1 MSRFWNKDKRKSTC
15 RSKRTMRHKENK
27 KLLIRRI
34 KKGNSKK
41 RVNLSVFVK
50 KLSRSFLVI
59 PKTFKKIRFSEYLKS
74 ILKKLSLW
82 SGKKGSKNLIR
93 PRKAYAFLTLF
104 RKRKFQLTSVILLIF
119 LGFGY
124 WVYYSVIVKAVS
136 ATYTLDSQS
145 DWEAGEYYSGTIDTT
160 TTADSIQISSGAGGT
175 WSAETPG
182 FITDEEGYGLWS
194 YHPPYYGADLTTDGY
209 YIYIIIGNRRPYLI
223 RYNPELNTFKKLTDA
238 PTAFLYGGS
247 IAYYDDA
254 LYAIDGGEQ
263 NENGDA
269 GKHFYKYDIALET
282 WSRLAD
288 APEDWGLGSDIVSNG
303 TGLIYAA
310 RGRSTATFWSYN
322 IATDTWDDTLPAIP
336 GYQVYTTT
344 GHALEYVDES
354 YGDPTAC
361 AQGCV
366 FAMRGNGNRE
376 FFRFDIAESQWY
388 TATTIPV
395 ALGGPHYGGS
405 MAYDP
410 TDGYVYM
417 LRGYNTDDFFK
428 YDVDTETWDVNITD
442 TPDAPGTVYGGGS
455 LLRYGNYLYAI
466 RGNGTPEFWRYDL
479 TNEHWD
485 SISTPLNVGNSY
497 EGSMISFVPNGAD
510 CSDVDGCLFV
520 AQGENTTTFWRYDIN
535 AHAWTTLNVI
545 PGGMREGSSIC
556 YNGNGTIYAL
566 RGNNTLNFYSYSIS
580 GGTWSTL
587 TSMPATHSGGT
598 AGSLNARY
606 GGGVTC
612 MGATVY
618 AQKGNN
624 NNHFFSYNGVW
635 AEEKVPPYSIY
646 AGGAITN
653 DGTYVYSLMGYWRS
667 EFYRYQPGVGWTA
680 LASLPTST
688 YYADD
693 IVYDGTNYIYT
704 ASGDYR
710 DYFWRYSISDDTWER
725 SIDFPERTS
734 GYGTGITY
742 DTGTDTLYALRGFNT
757 TSIYKADMSTNQY
770 ADSVSW
776 ISDTLDLKWVES
788 FTSFAA
794 SSTTPGATSIAYY
807 SRTSTDQ
814 VNWSSWAAISGG
826 TISSLARRYVQ
837 IKVTLTSDGT
847 NTPTLS
853 DFTITYEKDSDNPTN
868 PTVTGYADS
877 SKATTV
883 TSGSSAYYTN
893 PYFELSGATD
903 ESSGIAGYYVQWTTN
918 GSADPSSSEDYYQTG
933 TTYEVNTDLVSGTTY
948 YLRIVTKDNA
958 GNTSSAVSGFTYT
971 YNGISPASTQT
982 WTVQAD
988 FEAAG
993 TTSSN
998 VNTAAGTGTAMTLS
1012 SIAEGL
1018 WMDLPSTFGT
1028 AALTTAYN
1036 DTAMAFDGDDTI
1048 FVLRSVNSKS
1058 FFKYTISSKTWSSL
1072 ADITSTANAYY
1083 GTTITYIPNGTQCAD
1098 ASGCVFAL
1106 VGNNSTEFLRYNV
1119 GANTWTALQAYGG
1132 TGVGYG
1138 GSMVW
1143 NGGDYIF
1150 AFRSNNSTEFYRYSI
1165 SGNSWVTRSSP
1176 SYAFNYGSSAVFVP
1190 NGTYCSDA
1198 LGCIFALRGAS
1209 TSQFL
1214 RYDVSANT
1222 WTNITAIPFY
1232 VQYGGA
1238 LLYNNGT
1245 IYATRG
1251 YASDNFFSYD
1261 ILNDRWD
1268 PLASLP
1274 STHYFGSSAG
1284 MVYDTNTD
1292 IIYMLRG
1299 YNEYSFYSYDVRNNK
1314 WLNTGIPHDQTSNG
1328 FYYGGITYDGGDT
1341 IYYVRG
1347 NNTTDFYKY
1356 TISTGTHER
1365 LMDAPIPMYVGSD
1378 VVYVGG
1384 KVYAAGSY
1392 NKDNESKMYI
1402 YDVATNMWSNGNAAP
1417 AWLGYGANLV
1427 NGEDGAIYTVRG
1439 QNTTT
1444 NYKYTIATDTWSTVA
1459 STVPAAVYQGGC
1471 AVKASDGGTDYIYQI
1486 RAQNTADIFRFN
1498 IGTQTW
1504 DGATTLTD
1512 APGNIYQ
1519 SDACTYD
1526 GSDLIYVVAGTN
1538 ANTNV
1543 YVYSI
1548 SGDSWG
1554 TISTNDEYWYYGAL
1568 ETGTNGIL
1576 YGFRGYN
1583 TSALTRF
1590 VPASSST
1597 GFEQNGTWTSQILNL
1612 GSIYD
1617 FGGLTVNDTTQTN
1630 TSLKYEIRSCSDAG
1644 CSSDPDDANWA
1655 DWDEVSNQFTYG
1667 STDYYTVDSTPARYV
1682 QVRVTFSSD
1691 QIYTPTVNDI
1701 TLSYYSDAT
1710 APTNPSSASGYTDNT
1725 KATSISNNTWTY
1737 DANPYF
1743 EWTATDNSGGIGVD
1757 GFYVYFGTNSSLDPI
1772 DNAADPTNKAY
1783 KSGTNFYTVS
1793 GGTTGSWNAATQSAS
1808 ALTSGTYYLII
1819 RTKDIN
1825 NNTALSSGVLYT
1837 FKLDIISPSN
1847 PTGVSVSPSGY
1858 SSTNS
1863 FAFSWTASSDTGG
1876 SSVAYYCYKT
1886 GAEGAEDTCIA
1897 SSNTSVSSIQ
1907 AYQSRGNTFY
1917 VRAKDGAGN
1926 YSSSYASTTYY
1937 YAGEAPTAPASVVVS
1952 PTSQTNNNTFSFSW
1966 SLPDT
1971 CLGQTPCEASDILR
1985 YCYTINELPNAV
1997 NCGTNTGGS
2006 TTPSPDGGWTTDTQT
2021 TNRLLSGFSAAT
2033 QQGTNTLYIVA
2044 TDLINNIDYSN
2055 YVTATYIFDS
2065 TAPGVP
2071 ASIQATDSS
2080 DRSTSR
2086 YSITLTWD
2094 EPDDVGAGVDLY
2106 NIYRCEED
2114 CQNPSTVNDPPDN
2127 YTKIASTSTLGYLD
2141 TGLDNTITYTYFT
2154 RAIGP
2159 GNAASGNSALVEM
2172 KPEGK
2177 FKSAPS
2183 MSGQPGVQT
2192 RIRSA
2197 VVEWLTLDDQDREGN
2212 IIPHPATSFVE
2223 YGETASYGNETGT
2236 SDMVSEHE
2244 VTLTDLTPETTYH
2257 FRCKWVDIDGNIG
2270 YSSDFTFT
2278 TNGAPSAP
2286 INLEVDPECNT
2297 VNRFKF
2303 TWGAP
2308 TDEGVTVAGYF
2319 YVVNNIPTEDNVS
2332 FTANT
2337 YIGPYDAATQQGI
2350 NTFYVVAVDDSG
2362 NINYANYASVDFEA
2376 ETEPPGPPQAV
2387 TITDSSDRDAKRYSI
2402 TITWDPPEGY
2412 ETSSS
2417 EDETEIVYYSLY
2429 RKVGEK
2435 DSFSE
2440 IARFTSTGFLD
2451 TGLDSSKE
2459 YFYKVVAEDKAGAAS
2474 KATDIVSEV
2483 PEGRYTQ
2490 PPAIT
2495 VSPVATPDSF
2505 SADIVWETERIASSF
2520 VEFGLKAN
2528 DLTEEQGTADL
2539 IAKHEIEVTGL
2550 KSETTYY
2557 YRIKSI
2563 DVDENIAYSE
2573 IDSFTTLE
2581 APRVLE
2587 VKISDVK
2594 LYDAIISWETNKES
2608 TAVIQYGTTANYG
2621 LTYTDTSGSYA
2632 LTHTVKLEGLTDSTT
2647 YHLRIGG
2654 EDRNGNPIASDDY
2667 IFATLTFPEVLTVSS
2682 RNQSEG
2688 QTEVTWTTNV
2698 PTTSEVE
2705 YYSENIPPKT
2715 QGNTA
2720 MVKEHVIL
2728 LYGLEDATLYKFKV
2742 RGSDE
2747 FGYEAVSDENE
2758 FTTLEDTTPPVVS
2771 GIQSESNTIGAGE
2784 ESKVQIIISWK
2795 TNEATTSQVE
2805 YGVGLGA
2812 TEFTEQTDENAELVM
2827 DHLVVI
2833 SDLAPAKTYRFRA
2846 VSRDKAG
2853 NTTKSGAY
2861 TVLTSRK
2868 RESFLQL
2875 IISNLEE
2882 TFSWIGR
2889 IGGSF

>member
-1 MSRFWNKDKRKSTC
+1 MSLKDFRHAFLIRKRKKFL
-15 RSKRTMRHKENK
+15 RSISLFIK
-27 KLLIRRI
+27 KRI
-34 KKGNSKK
+34 KKVLPKK
-41 RVNLSVFVK
+41 ILLK
-50 KLSRSFLVI
+50 KEAI
-59 PKTFKKIRFSEYLKS
+59 PKFKRQYSFISLF
-74 ILKKLSLW
+74 KL
-82 SGKKGSKNLIR
+82 
-93 PRKAYAFLTLF
+93 
-104 RKRKFQLTSVILLIF
+104 RKFQITLIMM
-119 LGFGY
+119 LVCLAGGY
-124 WVYYSVIVKAVS
+124 WFYKAVIVGAVS
-136 ATYTLDSQS
+136 DTYTVTSQAQ
-145 DWEAGEYYSGTIDTT
+145 WEAGEYYSNSIDTT
-160 TTADSIQISSGAGGT
+160 TTSDAIQISSGAGGT
-175 WSAETPG
+175 WSADTPG
-182 FITDEEGYGLWS
+182 FITDDEGYGLWTYDTS
-194 YHPPYYGADLTTDGY
+194 YYGADLTTDGY
-209 YIYIIIGNRRPYLI
+209 YVYIITGNRRPYLI
-223 RYNPELNTFKKLTDA
+223 RYNPELNTFKMLANA
-238 PTAFLYGGS
+238 PTAFYYGAS
-247 IAYYDDA
+247 ITYYNDA

-263 NENGDA
+263 NESGDA
-269 GKHFYKYDIALET
+269 GKHFYKYDIATDT

-288 APEDWGLGSDIVSNG
+288 VPEEWGLGSDIVSNG
-303 TGLIYAA
+303 SGLIYAV
-310 RGRSTATFWSYN
+310 RGRSVATFWAYN
-322 IATDTWDDTLPAIP
+322 IATDTWDDTLPSIP
-336 GYQVYTTT
+336 TYQIYTTT
-344 GHALEYVDES
+344 GHALEYSDES
-354 YGDPTAC
+354 YGDPTTC
-361 AQGCV
+361 VQGCI

-376 FFRFDIAESQWY
+376 FFRFDISESQWY
-388 TATTIPV
+388 TATTIPS
-395 ALGGPHYGGS
+395 ALGGPHYGSS

-417 LRGYNTDDFFK
+417 LRGYNTNDFFK

-455 LLRYGNYLYAI
+455 LLRFGNYLYAI
-466 RGNGTPEFWRYDL
+466 RGNNTPEFWRYDL
-479 TNEHWD
+479 TDEHWD

-497 EGSMISFVPNGAD
+497 EGSIISFVPNGTY
-510 CSDVDGCLFV
+510 CSDSEGCLFI
-520 AQGENTTTFWRYDIN
+520 AQGENTTTFWRYDI
-535 AHAWTTLNVI
+535 HDHVWTTLDVI
-545 PGGMREGSSIC
+545 PGGMRDGSSIC
-556 YNGNGTIYAL
+556 YNDNGTIYAL
-566 RGNNTLNFYSYSIS
+566 RGNNSLNFYAFSIS
-580 GGTWSTL
+580 GGGGTWSTL

-598 AGSLNARY
+598 GGSLNARY

-612 MGATVY
+612 LGATVY

-624 NNHFFSYNGVW
+624 NNHFFSYNGSW
-635 AEEKVPPYSIY
+635 SEQTVPPYTIY

-653 DGTYVYSLMGYWRS
+653 DGTYTYSLMGNWRS
-667 EFYRYQPGVGWTA
+667 EFYRFQPGVGWTE
-680 LASLPTST
+680 LAPLPTST

-710 DYFWRYSISDDTWER
+710 DYFWRYSISENTWER

-757 TSIYKADMSTNQY
+757 TSIYKADMSTDKY

-776 ISDTLDLKWVES
+776 ISDALDLNWVES

-794 SSTTPGATSIAYY
+794 TDTTPGSSSIAYA
-807 SRTSTDQ
+807 SRSSTDQ
-814 VNWSSWAAISGG
+814 VNWSSWATITGG
-826 TISSLARRYVQ
+826 SITSPARRYVQ
-837 IKVTLTSDGT
+837 IRVTLTSDGT
-847 NTPTLS
+847 NTPTVS

-868 PTVTGYADS
+868 PTIAGYADS
-877 SKATTV
+877 TKATSV
-883 TSGSSAYYTN
+883 TTGSSTYYAN

-903 ESSGIAGYYVQWTTN
+903 ASSGVAGYYVQWTTN
-918 GSADPSSSEDYYQTG
+918 ASADPLVSEDYWQTG
-933 TTYEVNTDLVSGTTY
+933 TTFEVNTSLTAGTAY

-958 GNTSSAVSGFTYT
+958 GNTSSAATGFTYT
-971 YNGISPASTQT
+971 YNGISPAGTQT
-982 WTVQAD
+982 WTAQAD

-998 VNTAAGTGTAMTLS
+998 VNTTAGSGTAMTLS
-1012 SIAEGL
+1012 SIADGL

-1028 AALTTAYN
+1028 AALSTAYN
-1036 DTAMAFDGDDTI
+1036 DSAMAFDGSDTI
-1048 FVLRSVNSKS
+1048 FVLRSTNSKS
-1058 FFKYTISSKTWSSL
+1058 FFKYTISTKTWTSL
-1072 ADITSTANAYY
+1072 ADVTSTANAYY
-1083 GTTITYIPNGTQCAD
+1083 GTTMLYIPNGSKCAD

-1106 VGNNSTEFLRYNV
+1106 VGNNSTEFLRYDV
-1119 GANTWTALQAYGG
+1119 GANTWTALTAYGG

-1165 SGNSWVTRSSP
+1165 SLGTWTSRSSP
-1176 SYAFNYGSSAVFVP
+1176 SYAFNYGSSAVFVA

-1198 LGCIFALRGAS
+1198 LGCIFALRGRS
-1209 TSQFL
+1209 SSQFL
-1214 RYDVSANT
+1214 RYDVSLNT
-1222 WTNITAIPFY
+1222 WTNLTAIPFF

-1238 LLYNNGT
+1238 LVYDSGT

-1251 YASDNFFSYD
+1251 YISDNFFTYD

-1268 PLASLP
+1268 SITDLP
-1274 STHYFGSSAG
+1274 SSHYHGSSAG

-1299 YNEYSFYSYDVRNNK
+1299 YNEYSFYSYDARNNK
-1314 WLNTGIPHDQTSNG
+1314 WLNTGIRHDQTSNG
-1328 FYYGGITYDGGDT
+1328 FHYGGITYDGSDT
-1341 IYYVRG
+1341 LYYARG

-1356 TISTGTHER
+1356 TISTGAHER
-1365 LMDAPIPMYVGSD
+1365 LMDAPVPMYISSD
-1378 VVYVGG
+1378 VKYVSG

-1402 YDVATNMWSNGNAAP
+1402 YDVATDTWSTSTNAAP
-1417 AWLGYGANLV
+1417 FWLGYGANLV
-1427 NGEDGAIYTVRG
+1427 NGGDGYIYTARG
-1439 QNTTT
+1439 QNTTAF
-1444 NYKYTIATDTWSTVA
+1444 YRYQIATNAWDVA
-1459 STVPAAVYQGGC
+1459 LNTIPAAVYQGGC
-1471 AVKASDGGTDYIYQI
+1471 AVKASDGGTDYIYQV
-1486 RAQNTADIFRFN
+1486 RAQNTADLFRFN
-1498 IGTQTW
+1498 ISDGTW
-1504 DGATTLTD
+1504 DGAATLTD

-1526 GSDLIYVVAGTN
+1526 GNDLIYVVAGTT

-1548 SGDSWG
+1548 SGDSWD
-1554 TISTNDEYWYYGAL
+1554 TISTNNEYWHYGAL

-1583 TSALTRF
+1583 TSALTRY
-1590 VPASSST
+1590 VPSSSST
-1597 GFEQNGTWTSQILNL
+1597 GFEQNGTWTSQILDLN
-1612 GSIYD
+1612 SIYD
-1617 FGGLTVNDTTQTN
+1617 FGGLKVNDSTQINTT
-1630 TSLKYEIRSCSDAG
+1630 LKYETRSCSDSG
-1644 CSSDPDDANWA
+1644 CSADPDDAHWS
-1655 DWDEVSNQFTYG
+1655 DWDEVSNQLTYG
-1667 STDYYTVDSTPARYV
+1667 TADYYTIDSTAARYV
-1682 QVRVTFSSD
+1682 QIRATFSSD

-1701 TLSYYSDAT
+1701 ELSYYTDAT
-1710 APTNPSSASGYTDNT
+1710 APNNPSSALGYTDNT
-1725 KATSISNNTWTY
+1725 KATSLADNTWTY
-1737 DANPYF
+1737 DANPYL
-1743 EWTATDNSGGIGVD
+1743 EWTAADNSGGIGVD
-1757 GFYVYFGTNSSLDPI
+1757 GFYVYFGTNNSLDPI
-1772 DNAADPTNKAY
+1772 DDASDPTNKAY
-1783 KSGTNFYTVS
+1783 KSGTNYYDIAS
-1793 GGTTGSWNAATQSAS
+1793 NGTTGSWDADTQSS
-1808 ALTSGTYYLII
+1808 STLTSGTYYLKV
-1819 RTKDIN
+1819 RTVDIN
-1825 NNTALSSGVLYT
+1825 GNIADSTGVLYT
-1837 FKLDIISPSN
+1837 FKLDIINPSD
-1847 PTGVSVSPSGY
+1847 PSGVTATPSGY

-1863 FAFSWTASSDTGG
+1863 FRFSWTASSDTGG
-1876 SSVAYYCYKT
+1876 SSVDKYCYKT
-1886 GAEGAEDTCIA
+1886 GAAGATDTCIDA
-1897 SSNTSVSSIQ
+1897 SNTSVSGIE
-1907 AYQSRGNTFY
+1907 AYQTRGNTFY
-1917 VRAKDGAGN
+1917 VRARDGAGN
-1926 YSSSYASTTYY
+1926 YSSYSQTTYY
-1937 YAGEAPTAPASVVVS
+1937 YAGSAPTAPASVVVT
-1952 PTSQTNNNTFSFSW
+1952 PTSQVNNNTFSFSW
-1966 SLPDT
+1966 SLPNS
-1971 CLGQTPCEASDILR
+1971 CLGQTPCVADDILR
-1985 YCYTINELPNAV
+1985 YCYTINELPSVV

-2055 YVTATYIFDS
+2055 YVTATYTFDS

-2071 ASIQATDSS
+2071 ASMQATDSS

-2106 NIYRCEED
+2106 KIYRCEED

-2127 YTKIASTSTLGYLD
+2127 YTQIASTTTLGYLD
-2141 TGLDNTITYTYFT
+2141 TGLDNTITYTYFV
-2154 RAIGP
+2154 RAVGP

-2183 MSGQPGVQT
+2183 LSGQPGVQT

-2223 YGETASYGNETGT
+2223 YGETAAYGGETGT
-2236 SDMVSEHE
+2236 SDMVNEHE
-2244 VTLTDLTPETTYH
+2244 VTLTDLSPETTYH

-2286 INLEVDPECNT
+2286 INLEADPESNT

-2303 TWGAP
+2303 TWDTP

-2332 FTANT
+2332 FTTNT
-2337 YIGPYDAATQQGI
+2337 YVGPYDAATQQGI
-2350 NTFYVVAVDDSG
+2350 NTFYVVAVDDVG

-2376 ETEPPGPPQAV
+2376 HTDPPGPPQAV

-2412 ETSSS
+2412 EISSS
-2417 EDETEIVYYSLY
+2417 EAETETIFYSLY

-2440 IARFTSTGFLD
+2440 IARLTSTGFLD
-2451 TGLDSSKE
+2451 TGLNSTKE
-2459 YFYKVVAEDKAGAAS
+2459 YFYKVIAEDKAGAAS
-2474 KATDIVSEV
+2474 DATSIVSEV

-2490 PPAIT
+2490 PPGIT
-2495 VSPVATPDSF
+2495 VAPAATPDSF
-2505 SADIVWETERIASSF
+2505 SADIIWETERIASSF
-2520 VEFGLKAN
+2520 VEFGLSAS
-2528 DLTEEQGTADL
+2528 DFSEEQGTADL
-2539 IAKHEIEVTGL
+2539 IEKHNIKVTGL
-2550 KSETTYY
+2550 KPETKYY

-2563 DVDENIAYSE
+2563 DIDENVAYSDV
-2573 IDSFTTLE
+2573 DSFTTLE

-2594 LYDAIISWETNKES
+2594 LYDAIINWETNKES

-2621 LTYTDTSGSYA
+2621 FTYTDTSGSYA
-2632 LTHTVKLEGLTDSTT
+2632 LTHTVKLEGLADSTA

-2654 EDRNGNPIASDDY
+2654 EDRNSNPIASDDY
-2667 IFATLTFPEVLTVSS
+2667 TFATLTFPEVLTVSS

-2688 QTEVTWTTNV
+2688 QTEVSWTTNV
-2698 PTTSEVE
+2698 LTTSEVE

-2728 LYGLEDATLYKFKV
+2728 LYGLEDATRYLFKV

-2758 FTTLEDTTPPVVS
+2758 FTTLEDTTPPVLS
-2771 GIQSESNTIGAGE
+2771 GVQSESNTIGAGE
-2784 ESKVQIIISWK
+2784 DSRVQIIISWK
-2795 TNEATTSQVE
+2795 SNEPTTSQVE
-2805 YGVGLGA
+2805 YGVGLGS
-2812 TEFTEQTDENAELVM
+2812 TDFTEQTEENAELVM
-2827 DHLVVI
+2827 DHLTVI
-2833 SDLAPAKTYRFRA
+2833 SDLAPAKTYRFRV

-2853 NTTKSGAY
+2853 NQTKSGSY

-2875 IISNLEE
+2875 IISNLED

-2889 IGGSF
+2889 IGG